1 MLNMVEVNMNVLCAP
16 QGYYLAQAISRDM
29 NFKIGLPAQ
38 FDKAFNVEKRIRAL
52 NDFDLEIGK
61 AYVIGNLFSLVVKDS
76 SYDAPD
82 NEALF
87 DALTDMRDQ
96 MERECV
102 TKLAIPKICCG
113 RMGLDWEEVKELIEF
128 VFSDSDVNIIVCC
141 Q

>member
-87 DALTDMRDQ
+87 DDLLRKNGTRLGRS
-96 MERECV
+96 ER
-102 TKLAIPKICCG
+102 ID
-113 RMGLDWEEVKELIEF
+113 R
-128 VFSDSDVNIIVCC
+128 VCF
-141 Q
+141 